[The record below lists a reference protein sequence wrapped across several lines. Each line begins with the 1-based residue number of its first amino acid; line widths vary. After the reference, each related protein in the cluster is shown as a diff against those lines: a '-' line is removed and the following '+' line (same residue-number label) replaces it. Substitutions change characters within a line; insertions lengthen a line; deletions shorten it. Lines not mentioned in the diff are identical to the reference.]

1 MAVDLSKLVVKKKIS
16 IEDLNG
22 KIVAIDAYNVFYQ
35 FLSTIRQQDGMPLV
49 DSNGN
54 ITSHLSGL
62 FYRTIELL
70 DNGVKPIYVF
80 DGIPSILKERTIQA
94 RIKRREDAY
103 KAWKSAVDEGRI
115 EEAKGFA
122 QASTRITKDIIASG
136 KELLD
141 AMGIGYINAPS
152 EGEAQASFMC
162 KNGLVDIAVSQDY
175 DTMLFGA
182 PIVGRNITISGR
194 RKLPK
199 KNIYINV
206 EPELMY
212 FNDTLEALQINHDQ
226 LIWIGLM
233 LGTDFN
239 DGIKGIGPKNALKI
253 AKNSKSINE
262 LTSFIKNKYNAEFEL
277 DINEVID
284 LFKKPE
290 VKQLDK
296 IEIDALINIKPSS
309 EKIIDIMCNQH
320 GFDMQR
326 VEKYV
331 NKIIDIKGSPKQ
343 RNINNWFE

>member
-16 IEDLNG
+16 LDELNG
-22 KIVAIDAYNVFYQ
+22 KIVAIDAYNVLYQ
-35 FLSTIRQQDGMPLV
+35 FLSTIRQQDGMPLM

-62 FYRTIELL
+62 FYRTVELL
-70 DNGVKPIYVF
+70 DSGVKPIYVF

-103 KAWKSAVDEGRI
+103 RAWKSAVEDGRM

-122 QASTRITKDIIASG
+122 QASTRITKDIIASS
-136 KELLD
+136 KALLD

-152 EGEAQASFMC
+152 EGEAQASYMC
-162 KNGLVDIAVSQDY
+162 RKGLVDVTVSQDY

-199 KNIYINV
+199 RNIYINV

-212 FNDTLEALQINHDQ
+212 FNDTLESLQINHDQ

-253 AKNSKSINE
+253 AKNSKSIDDMI
-262 LTSFIKNKYNAEFEL
+262 SFTKRLVKKSGI
-277 DINEVID
+277 V
-284 LFKKPE
+284 LF
-290 VKQLDK
+290 L
-296 IEIDALINIKPSS
+296 LL
-309 EKIIDIMCNQH
+309 
-320 GFDMQR
+320 
-326 VEKYV
+326 
-331 NKIIDIKGSPKQ
+331 
-343 RNINNWFE
+343 

>member
-141 AMGIGYINAPS
+141 AMGVGYINAPS

-175 DTMLFGA
+175 YTMLFGA

>member
-16 IEDLNG
+16 IEELNG

-35 FLSTIRQQDGMPLV
+35 FLSTIRQQDGMPLM

-54 ITSHLSGL
+54 VTSHLSGL

-94 RIKRREDAY
+94 RIKRRDDAY

-141 AMGIGYINAPS
+141 AMGIGHINAPS
-152 EGEAQASFMC
+152 EGEAQASYMC
-162 KNGLVDIAVSQDY
+162 KNSLVDVAVSQDY

-212 FNDTLEALQINHDQ
+212 FNDTLETLQINHDQ

-253 AKNSKSINE
+253 AKNSKSVNE
-262 LTSFIKNKYNAEFEL
+262 LISFIKSRYNAEFEL

-284 LFKKPE
+284 LFKNPE
-290 VKQLDK
+290 VAPLDK
-296 IEIDALINIKPSS
+296 IEIDALINIKPSA

-320 GFDMQR
+320 GFDRQR
-326 VEKYV
+326 VEKYAE
-331 NKIIDIKGSPKQ
+331 KIIEIKGSPKQ
-343 RNINNWFE
+343 RNINSWFE